1 VQGAG
6 CVPIRLGLIVN
17 PVAGLGGPAGLKGS
31 DGADVQRLALERG
44 ASARAGERAT
54 AALAVVA
61 AAHPGVEVLTA
72 SGALGEHAVR
82 AAGLVP
88 RIVSWP
94 VSTEGGTTAADT
106 QAAARAIAASGAEL
120 ILFVGG
126 DGTARDVVAGLEAT
140 GGAAGVAALG
150 VPAGVKM
157 YSACFAV
164 SPSAA
169 GALAA
174 AWLGEEAVPV
184 RESEVLDVVEEQLR
198 HGRVDPRLFGYLRVP
213 FRVGHTQARKTASP
227 SSEAAAAASAVR
239 GVIAQLR
246 PGVRYLLGPGST
258 VAELG
263 RQLGLATTPL
273 GVDVLLDGELV
284 LTDATEQQLLAEIS
298 GRQAQ
303 AVITIIGGQGFLL
316 GRGNQQIS
324 ARVVRELDPVR
335 PLIVVAP
342 EQKLIEL
349 GGRPLLV
356 DTGDAGVDESLAGF
370 ARITT
375 GVSGTSMYP
384 VSAPESTLALNHT
397 ITKPTPQGA
406 VMRLENKKA
415 IVTGGAGG
423 IGRATAL
430 AFAAEGAQVAVVDLR
445 EDAALAVVEEI
456 RAAGGT
462 AVAIAADVSNE
473 DDIQRII
480 ATTVAELGGVNV
492 VFNNA
497 GIIRR
502 TTAVET
508 TAEEWDRVFGVNVKS
523 IFLMCK
529 HVVPIMAENG
539 GGSIVNTGSGW
550 GLKGGGQAISYCASK
565 GAVVNMTR
573 ALAIDHGPQGI
584 RVNSVN
590 PGDVNTG
597 MLLEEAR
604 QLSQDANAFL
614 AESADRPLGR
624 MGQPSEIAAAVVWLA
639 SDDSSY
645 VTGSALVV
653 DGGGIA

>member
-1 VQGAG
+1 
-6 CVPIRLGLIVN
+6 
-17 PVAGLGGPAGLKGS
+17 
-31 DGADVQRLALERG
+31 
-44 ASARAGERAT
+44 
-54 AALAVVA
+54 
-61 AAHPGVEVLTA
+61 
-72 SGALGEHAVR
+72 
-82 AAGLVP
+82 
-88 RIVSWP
+88 
-94 VSTEGGTTAADT
+94 
-106 QAAARAIAASGAEL
+106 
-120 ILFVGG
+120 
-126 DGTARDVVAGLEAT
+126 
-140 GGAAGVAALG
+140 
-150 VPAGVKM
+150 
-157 YSACFAV
+157 
-164 SPSAA
+164 
-169 GALAA
+169 
-174 AWLGEEAVPV
+174 
-184 RESEVLDVVEEQLR
+184 
-198 HGRVDPRLFGYLRVP
+198 
-213 FRVGHTQARKTASP
+213 
-227 SSEAAAAASAVR
+227 
-239 GVIAQLR
+239 
-246 PGVRYLLGPGST
+246 
-258 VAELG
+258 
-263 RQLGLATTPL
+263 
-273 GVDVLLDGELV
+273 
-284 LTDATEQQLLAEIS
+284 
-298 GRQAQ
+298 
-303 AVITIIGGQGFLL
+303 
-316 GRGNQQIS
+316 
-324 ARVVRELDPVR
+324 
-335 PLIVVAP
+335 
-342 EQKLIEL
+342 
-349 GGRPLLV
+349 
-356 DTGDAGVDESLAGF
+356 
-370 ARITT
+370 
-375 GVSGTSMYP
+375 
-384 VSAPESTLALNHT
+384 
-397 ITKPTPQGA
+397 
-406 VMRLENKKA
+406 MRLENKKA

-430 AFAAEGAQVAVVDLR
+430 AFATEGAAVAVVDLR

-462 AVAIAADVSNE
+462 AIAIAADVSNE

-480 ATTVAELGGVNV
+480 ATTVEEFGGVNV

-529 HVVPIMAENG
+529 HIVPVMEANG

-624 MGQPSEIAAAVVWLA
+624 MGEPSEIAAAVVWLA